1 MHILSDSFTVNSTCD
16 AILGYLSSPSNL
28 EKILPSERIQAFEAD
43 QTQCSFKIQGGIT
56 ISLAFVS
63 RSEAGVTYKSGQQSP
78 FPFELKIDVVP
89 FENQCT
95 GRLEFQGETSPF
107 IAMMAK
113 GPLTALF
120 NDMGKNL
127 VSEFR

>member
-1 MHILSDSFTVNSTCD
+1 MHILSNQFTVNSTCD
-16 AILGYLSSPSNL
+16 IILGYLSLPSNL
-28 EKILPSERIQAFEAD
+28 EKILPAERIHAFEAD

-56 ISLAFVS
+56 ISLVFVS
-63 RSEAGVTYKSGQQSP
+63 RSEFGVRYKSGVNSP
-78 FPFELKIDVVP
+78 FPFELKIDTEP
-89 FENQCT
+89 LDNQCT
-95 GRLEFQGETSPF
+95 GKLEFQGETPPF

-127 VSEFR
+127 VAEFR